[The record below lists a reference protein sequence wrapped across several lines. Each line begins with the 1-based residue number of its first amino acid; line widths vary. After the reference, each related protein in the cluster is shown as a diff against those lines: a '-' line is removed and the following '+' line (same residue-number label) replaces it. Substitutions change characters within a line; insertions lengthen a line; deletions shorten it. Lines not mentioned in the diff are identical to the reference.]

1 MIFIIK
7 FYDVF
12 YVTLLEGGAKSM
24 DSKENILAVR
34 RMQAFIEQNI
44 QSVITLRALASAA
57 GYSPAY
63 ATKVFKQ
70 LTGKTPFEYI
80 RARRLSEAAKMLKEN
95 QMRVIDVAFD
105 FVFDSHEGF
114 TRAFS
119 QTFGLPP
126 SQFVL
131 GKSPNRRFMPYPVHL
146 HFQNKQEGVNIMKDN
161 SINLS
166 PVFVQV
172 VERPKR
178 KAIIKRG
185 QAAKDYYEY
194 CNEVGCD
201 VFEILLQIKDALYE
215 PVGMWLPSALMAPGT
230 SKYVQGV
237 EMAEDFQ
244 GSIPDGF
251 ELIDL
256 APCKMM
262 VFQGEP
268 FDDEDFENA
277 ITDLWT
283 VIDNYDPTLYGF
295 SWADEEA
302 PRFQM
307 SPEGYRGY
315 IEGRPVTS
323 L

>member
-1 MIFIIK
+1 
-7 FYDVF
+7 
-12 YVTLLEGGAKSM
+12 M
-24 DSKENILAVR
+24 DSKENIKAVR
-34 RMQAFIEQNI
+34 RMQAFIELNI
-44 QSVITLRALASAA
+44 QSPITLKALANAA

-63 ATKVFKQ
+63 ATKVFKH
-70 LTGKTPFEYI
+70 LTGMTPFEFI

-126 SQFVL
+126 SQFAL
-131 GKSPNRRFMPYPVHL
+131 GKSPKRRFMPYPIHL
-146 HFQNKQEGVNIMKDN
+146 HFQTKQKGVTNMKENSNK
-161 SINLS
+161 LS

-172 VERPKR
+172 VARPKR

-185 QAAKDYYEY
+185 IAAKDYYEY

-201 VFEILLQIKDALYE
+201 VFEVLLQIKDALYE
-215 PVGMWLPSALMAPGT
+215 PVGMWLPESLIRPGT

-237 EMAEDFQ
+237 EMAESFD
-244 GSIPDGF
+244 GPIPEGF

-268 FDDEDFENA
+268 FEDADFENA
-277 ITDLWT
+277 ITELWT

-295 SWADEEA
+295 SWADEDA

-315 IEGRPVTS
+315 IEGRPVKS